1 EALVTSEAALRAPTS
16 ELEDRVK
23 AAVSGWSND
32 VNALV
37 RDIGQGKKSKARILS
52 FGVSGVCAVLE
63 YATFWDPAHTSSNDS
78 ASRSGAGVA
87 LSLAGT
93 IFGEQEAVD
102 IIGSI
107 RDRFLTAAAGIIG
120 DCRTPFD
127 QALRLT
133 AVPTRQS
140 GALRTAGAR
149 LEEAL

>member
-1 EALVTSEAALRAPTS
+1 ALVTSEPALREPTS

-127 QALRLT
+127 QALRL
-133 AVPTRQS
+133 
-140 GALRTAGAR
+140 
-149 LEEAL
+149 